1 MKFPNSIDKTF
12 HATGFFQYY
21 QMFYHVFWEWGV
33 QNENRYFLM
42 FSGAHKEQSGI
53 KWQSVNEYRLWQT
66 SIFKNYCHPVKYMH
80 EILSK
85 SVASEIH
92 NFHSDDEI
100 FARLKTANNKSYT
113 TDLQ

>member
-1 MKFPNSIDKTF
+1 
-12 HATGFFQYY
+12 
-21 QMFYHVFWEWGV
+21 MFYHVFWEWGV